1 MNMEIRPVKSS
12 DLGSLVTIFRACWN
26 ISYRDLISEDV
37 RKAMDLEAA
46 TKLLT
51 AAANPKPGRFTLIAS
66 DIDNG
71 LGFASFG
78 SDVEDPSKGHLFS
91 LYVSPEAAG
100 KGVGSKL
107 LREVIAA
114 LTKEGKP
121 DITLW
126 VFKENPTALGLYRK
140 FGFIET
146 GREKTDER
154 WRIPQIELLRKA
166 ITQ

>member
-1 MNMEIRPVKSS
+1 MNIRPVNSQ

-26 ISYRDLISEDV
+26 ISYRDLISDSI
-37 RKAMDLEAA
+37 RAAMDIEAA
-46 TKLLT
+46 TKLLSN
-51 AAANPKPGRFTLIAS
+51 AVNLKPGRYTLIAEEAE
-66 DIDNG
+66 IG

-78 SDVEDPSKGHLFS
+78 SDPDEVTKGHLFS
-91 LYVSPEAAG
+91 LYVSPESAG

-107 LREVIAA
+107 LAEVINA
-114 LTKEGKP
+114 LAQSGRE

-126 VFKENPTALGLYRK
+126 VFKENPIAIGLYRK
-140 FGFIET
+140 FGFSET

-154 WRIPQIELLRKA
+154 WQIPQIEMLRKA

>member
-1 MNMEIRPVKSS
+1 VNIRPANSQ

-26 ISYRDLISEDV
+26 ISYRDLISESV
-37 RKAMDLEAA
+37 REAMDVEAA
-46 TKLLT
+46 TKLL
-51 AAANPKPGRFTLIAS
+51 ANAVNPIPGRATLIATE
-66 DIDNG
+66 DELG

-78 SDVEDPSKGHLFS
+78 VDAEDENRGHLFS
-91 LYVSPEAAG
+91 LYVSPASAS

-107 LREVIAA
+107 LAEVINA
-114 LTKEGKP
+114 LAQSGRE

-126 VFKENPTALGLYRK
+126 VFKENPIAIGLYRK
-140 FGFIET
+140 FGFCET

-154 WRIPQIELLRKA
+154 WQIPQIEMLRKA